1 MKTKESHN
9 TVQVGWYNEH
19 PISSL
24 VPNLNGEGSRRSS
37 CLSASTYEMTAVQ
50 GEAVVQG
57 GGLIGWKQRVHQR
70 RPFERQFKE
79 FAGDIRADKTV
90 VAWQA

>member
-1 MKTKESHN
+1 M
-9 TVQVGWYNEH
+9 
-19 PISSL
+19 
-24 VPNLNGEGSRRSS
+24 
-37 CLSASTYEMTAVQ
+37 AAVQ

-57 GGLIGWKQRVHQR
+57 GGSIGWKQRVHQR

-79 FAGDIRADKTV
+79 FTDDIRADKTV